1 MKTYIVETHLGAFET
16 QAASA
21 EKALSNIRFR
31 LFGRRGFVNTSYW
44 TVKEKTNVSR
54 SSNPRAVGSYCFG

>member
-31 LFGRRGFVNTSYW
+31 LFGRRGFINTSYW
-44 TVKEKTNVSR
+44 TVKEKGEN
-54 SSNPRAVGSYCFG
+54 